1 MIDMT
6 VSKRL
11 LKVTAAKVTDNHRD
25 IVCFMTLAGTYTDH
39 LAHLRPCLGR
49 VMSQSAPLLYWRLSA
64 PAAFTATMFS
74 VVKWRLVLALARGD

>member
-1 MIDMT
+1 MT

-39 LAHLRPCLGR
+39 LRPYLGR
-49 VMSQSAPLLYWRLSA
+49 VMSQSAPLRYWRLSA